1 VERPYHTIH
10 KNDTQALVHFLTKN
24 GQALLP
30 MVELI
35 EQSQLAVDKLID
47 VLGRASIEA
56 VLRLSAEGVA
66 GPPHPGKKGG
76 TVGWHGSETGTVALS
91 ERKLRVRRP
100 RLRKKQTGQDGEVRI
115 PAYEAMQEDGRLASR
130 MLEILLR
137 GVSTRQYQKVLPE
150 MAETAGVSK
159 SSVSAE
165 AIEASE
171 EQLRQLCE
179 RRFDDLDI
187 LVIYLDGLI
196 FGSHHVL
203 AAVGVDSSG
212 SKHVLGIAEG
222 ASENQVVAKG
232 LLENLVARGLDPK
245 RKRLFVIDGSKALR
259 AAINAVFGE
268 QNPVQRCR
276 HHKIENVMG
285 YLPEHLKEQ
294 VKAAMR
300 AAFRLPAA
308 DGMAR
313 LEKQAQWLEREYPDA
328 AASLREGLEEMFTV
342 NRLGLSPALCRCLSS
357 TNIIESP
364 HSGVRLRT
372 RRICR
377 WRDGQMVLRWAAAA
391 FLITE
396 KSFRKIQGYRD
407 LWMLKAVLDENSHSA
422 QQPVEKVA

>member
-1 VERPYHTIH
+1 MERPYHTIEK
-10 KNDTQALVHFLTKN
+10 KNTQVLAAFLVKN

-35 EQSQLAVDKLID
+35 EQSKLAVDELID

-56 VLRLSAEGVA
+56 VLRLSAEGIA
-66 GPPHPGKKGG
+66 GPPHPGKRGG
-76 TVGWHGSETGTVALS
+76 AVGWHGRESGTVALA
-91 ERKLRVRRP
+91 ERKLRVTRP
-100 RLRKKQTGQDGEVRI
+100 RLRKKQQGQDGEVPV
-115 PAYEAMQEDGRLASR
+115 PAYEAMQRDGQLGSR

-137 GVSTRQYQKVLPE
+137 GVSTRQYKLVLPE
-150 MAETAGVSK
+150 MAQTVGVSK

-171 EQLRQLCE
+171 EELRRLCE

-187 LVIYLDGLI
+187 LVIYLDGLV
-196 FGSHHVL
+196 FGSHHLL
-203 AAVGVDSSG
+203 AAVGVDSEG
-212 SKHVLGIAEG
+212 RKHVLGIAEG
-222 ASENQVVAKG
+222 ASENRVVAKA
-232 LLENLVARGLDPK
+232 LLEDLVARGLDPK

-259 AAINAVFGE
+259 AAIDSVFGE

-285 YLPEHLKEQ
+285 YLPEHLKDQ

-300 AAFRLPAA
+300 AAFRLSVAE
-308 DGMAR
+308 GMAR

-328 AASLREGLEEMFTV
+328 AASLREGLQEMFTV
-342 NRLGLSPALCRCLSS
+342 NRLGLSLALCRCLCS
-357 TNIIESP
+357 TNLIESP

-377 WRDGQMVLRWAAAA
+377 WRDGRMALRWAAAA

-407 LWMLKAVLDENSHSA
+407 LWMLKAVLDETQTA
-422 QQPVEKVA
+422 VQQQVA

>member
-1 VERPYHTIH
+1 VEKPYHTIR

-35 EQSQLAVDKLID
+35 EQSQLRVDQLID

-56 VLRLSAEGVA
+56 VLRLSAEGIA

-76 TVGWHGSETGTVALS
+76 AVGWHGSDTGTIALS
-91 ERKLRVRRP
+91 ERKLRVHRP
-100 RLRKKQTGQDGEVRI
+100 RLRKKQTGRDGEVPI
-115 PAYEAMQEDGRLASR
+115 PAYEAMQEDGKLAGR

-137 GVSTRQYQKVLPE
+137 GVSTRQYKRVLPE
-150 MAETAGVSK
+150 MAETVGISK

-165 AIEASE
+165 AIAASE
-171 EQLRQLCE
+171 EELKKLCE
-179 RRFDDLDI
+179 RRLDVLEI
-187 LVIYLDGLI
+187 LVIYLDGI
-196 FGSHHVL
+196 RFGGHQVL
-203 AAVGVDSSG
+203 AAVGVDEEG
-212 SKHVLGIAEG
+212 RKHVLGLAEG
-222 ASENQVVAKG
+222 ASENQVVARG
-232 LLENLVARGLDPK
+232 LLENLVERGLDPR

-259 AAINAVFGE
+259 AAIDAVFGG

-276 HHKIENVMG
+276 HHKVENVMG
-285 YLPEHLKEQ
+285 YLPEHLKAQ
-294 VKAAMR
+294 VKAALR
-300 AAFRLPAA
+300 AAFRLLAQE
-308 DGMAR
+308 GMAR

-328 AASLREGLEEMFTV
+328 AASLREGLPEMFTV
-342 NRLGLSPALCRCLSS
+342 NRLGLSAQLCRCLCS

-372 RRICR
+372 RRVCR
-377 WRDGQMVLRWAAAA
+377 WRDGRMVLRWAAAA

-407 LWMLKAVLDENSHSA
+407 LWMLKAILEEGSRSI